1 MRECEPEKL
10 KKTVMASALQG
21 SIYIKKRKKKGLNN
35 RREAHLL
42 NNSCVFSAFQI
53 LTAYM

>member
-21 SIYIKKRKKKGLNN
+21 SIYIKKKKNRLNN
-35 RREAHLL
+35 RREVPL
-42 NNSCVFSAFQI
+42 F
-53 LTAYM
+53 